1 MKYSDWQLNRLRD
14 ALSAFKAYQE
24 SSFDFHEDQV
34 ESLETSREVG
44 FSWGDVREAIR
55 EETGVEIGVDR
66 KTGSE
71 RLRQFV
77 AGIKKND
84 GSYRFPRLSKKW
96 LDAIAD
102 FVTSEDI
109 FLLDEEELHEFDPT
123 VQTPIRLLEYL
134 NQNYDYE
141 NTFHIADLKGAY
153 ERKLVN
159 DDVFV
164 VTKLTFQGATDK
176 GFMQVIE
183 ERRSYDASTASRY
196 DNFTYD
202 NKRKEQLSFTE
213 HKGWA
218 VSTPETGLLFFMKN
232 AMDGK
237 NYNYLS
243 LASDLPTSGSKT
255 IGTMALIH
263 HDYSLWNVT
272 TVNALNFDNVI
283 DGLKWNP
290 EQYVALFVRQ

>member
-14 ALSAFKAYQE
+14 ALSAYKAYQE
-24 SSFDFHEDQV
+24 LSSGFHSNLVVD
-34 ESLETSREVG
+34 LNTTKEVG
-44 FSWGDVREAIR
+44 CSWGDVREDIKA
-55 EETGVEIGVDR
+55 ETGVEIGKDR
-66 KTGSE
+66 KAGGE

-77 AGIKKND
+77 AGIRKED

-96 LDAIAD
+96 LDAIAN
-102 FVTSEDI
+102 FVTSEDN

-134 NQNYDYE
+134 NLNYDYE

-153 ERKLVN
+153 ERRLVN

-202 NKRKEQLSFTE
+202 NKREEQLSFTE

-243 LASDLPTSGSKT
+243 LASDLPTSGNKT

-272 TVNALNFDNVI
+272 TVNVSNFDNVL
-283 DGLKWNP
+283 DSLKWNP
-290 EQYVALFVRQ
+290 EQYVALFTRQ